1 MAWELMNTHPF
12 KDIEEARSEM
22 DRLWD
27 TFLFGR
33 PKISGL
39 AEKEEWQ
46 PATDVA
52 ETESELVVNVE
63 IPGMDPEDI
72 DVSLSEGTLLIKGEK
87 KPEAEEKEADYHLT
101 ERSYGTFIRSIPL
114 PAEVRTDKIS
124 ASYKNG
130 ILTIVL
136 PKSQEAQKKEIK
148 VKVE

>member
-1 MAWELMNTHPF
+1 MAWELMNTNPF
-12 KDIEEARSEM
+12 EDIEEARSEM

-33 PKISGL
+33 PKTSGV
-39 AEKEEWQ
+39 AEEEWQ

-52 ETESELVVNVE
+52 ETENELVVNVE

-87 KPEAEEKEADYHLT
+87 KPEAEEKDTDYHVM
-101 ERSYGTFIRSIPL
+101 ERSYGAFIRSIPL
-114 PAEVRTDKIS
+114 PAEVQSDKIS

-136 PKSQEAQKKEIK
+136 PKSEGPQKKEIK
-148 VKVE
+148 IKVE

>member
-1 MAWELMNTHPF
+1 MAWELMNTNPF
-12 KDIEEARSEM
+12 KDIEKTRSEM

-33 PKISGL
+33 PKTTWL
-39 AEKEEWQ
+39 AEEEEWQ
-46 PATDVA
+46 AAIDVA

-72 DVSLSEGTLLIKGEK
+72 DVSLSEGTLFIKGEK
-87 KPEAEEKEADYHLT
+87 KPEAEEKEADYHLI

-114 PAEVRTDKIS
+114 PAEIQSDRVS

-130 ILTIVL
+130 ILTIAL
-136 PKSQEAQKKEIK
+136 PKSEGTQKKEIK